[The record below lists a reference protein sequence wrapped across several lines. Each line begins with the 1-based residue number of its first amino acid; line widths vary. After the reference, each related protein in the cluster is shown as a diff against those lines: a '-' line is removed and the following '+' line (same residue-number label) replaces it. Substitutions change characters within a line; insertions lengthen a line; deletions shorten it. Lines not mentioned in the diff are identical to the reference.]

1 MSRDDKDDDKYIG
14 SDVKNLLKQIEIKIL
29 LMNLKNVNQMMK
41 GDIQHGLIGAAIGG
55 LGGALAGGAIGKIK
69 FL

>member
-1 MSRDDKDDDKYIG
+1 
-14 SDVKNLLKQIEIKIL
+14 
-29 LMNLKNVNQMMK
+29 MNLKNVNQMMK
-41 GDIQHGLIGAAIGG
+41 GDIQHGLIGADIGG

>member
-1 MSRDDKDDDKYIG
+1 
-14 SDVKNLLKQIEIKIL
+14 
-29 LMNLKNVNQMMK
+29 MMK

-69 FL
+69 FSSYFKSFCFSYSSVLYLNMIGVGVHRYKVF